1 MTSGINAPLE
11 NQMAN
16 ESDNVAI
23 LKNAYQRW
31 HDSKAGSVDH
41 WLNLMTDDVQFR
53 SLAAGAAEMQFTRPS
68 CCKDDVKQYFT
79 GLTSEWEMIYYRV
92 DEYIAQGD
100 RVVALAQVSFRHENT
115 GKTLVT
121 PKADFHRFRD
131 GKICEFFEFYDT
143 ASALATAAS

>member
-1 MTSGINAPLE
+1 
-11 NQMAN
+11 MAN
-16 ESDNVAI
+16 ESDNVAT
-23 LKNAYQRW
+23 LKDAYQRW

-41 WLNLMTDDVQFR
+41 WLNLMTDDVQIR
-53 SLAAGAAEMQFTRPS
+53 SLAAGAVEMQFIRPS

-79 GLTSEWEMIYYRV
+79 GLTSAWEMIYYRV

-100 RVVALAQVSFRHENT
+100 RVVALAQVSFKHKKT

-131 GKICEFFEFYDT
+131 GKICDCFEFYDT
-143 ASALATAAS
+143 ANAL